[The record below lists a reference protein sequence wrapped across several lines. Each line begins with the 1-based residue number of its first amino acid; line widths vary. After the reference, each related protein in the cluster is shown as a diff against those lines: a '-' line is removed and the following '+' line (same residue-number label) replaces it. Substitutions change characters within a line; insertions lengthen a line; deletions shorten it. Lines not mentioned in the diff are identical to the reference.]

1 MSKLIKKAKR
11 GFGLVF
17 YLLFAKHLPATNNG
31 LFISKII
38 RAMRRIVAK
47 LCLDSCGKNVNIEKG
62 ADFGSGKEIQIGK
75 NSGLGVDCCVRGPLI
90 IGDDVMM
97 GRWCNIITNSHD
109 TSRTDVPMNRQGSKP
124 KKIVVIGSD
133 VWIGNRVIILPG
145 VKIGNGVIIG
155 AGSVVTKDIPDYAV
169 VGGVPA
175 KIIKYRK

>member
-1 MSKLIKKAKR
+1 MKVSTC
-11 GFGLVF
+11 F
-17 YLLFAKHLPATNNG
+17 YLIVYKLLIQYLPCTNGEQFYMRYVRKFRSWWAGHLFDK
-31 LFISKII
+31 
-38 RAMRRIVAK
+38 
-47 LCLDSCGKNVNIEKG
+47 CGDNVNIERG
-62 ADFGSGKEIQIGK
+62 ADFGTGAGISIGN

-97 GRWCNIITNSHD
+97 GRWCNIMTNSHD
-109 TSRTDVPMNRQGSKP
+109 TTRTDIPMNLQGSKP
-124 KKIVVIGSD
+124 KKAVVIGSD